1 MLISLFDLVNE
12 CPHLERNIGEVY
24 RAFSSSVL
32 NAKFLAFSTPK
43 KKKIETYESNVP
55 SLEWYGQVCYN
66 I

>member
-1 MLISLFDLVNE
+1 MLISLFDLVTK

-43 KKKIETYESNVP
+43 KKKLKHTRVMFH
-55 SLEWYGQVCYN
+55 L
-66 I
+66 

>member
-1 MLISLFDLVNE
+1 MLVSFFNLVTE

-43 KKKIETYESNVP
+43 QKKKLIETY
-55 SLEWYGQVCYN
+55 
-66 I
+66 